1 MLSTTLWALL
11 LLETAGRAG
20 LARHLNLVSPV
31 RQKVFLEFGIE
42 QFQFEEVG
50 AEFFRDRRQRPLSFL
65 DVDGDR
71 FGLEGMYRSFLLNPR
86 YFSG

>member
-20 LARHLNLVSPV
+20 LAWHLDLVSPV

-42 QFQFEEVG
+42 QFQLEEVS
-50 AEFFRDRRQRPLSFL
+50 AEFFRDVNAR
-65 DVDGDR
+65 
-71 FGLEGMYRSFLLNPR
+71 
-86 YFSG
+86 